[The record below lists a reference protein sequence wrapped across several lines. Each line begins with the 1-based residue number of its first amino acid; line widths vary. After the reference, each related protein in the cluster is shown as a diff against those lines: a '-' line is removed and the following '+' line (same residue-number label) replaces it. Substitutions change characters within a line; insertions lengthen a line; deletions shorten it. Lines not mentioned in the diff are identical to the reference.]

1 MANDAADRRQNAP
14 NEADERS
21 QASRKGPVQQAKHKL
36 VPALIAP
43 IAIAGSLAGVF
54 GLFRFYL
61 PPLGKEANQAQAQ
74 AAAETAAAGVP
85 QDTYKGVED
94 PWMMSGYFTV
104 GNEDFDNLVKE
115 FCDAFSGEGRT
126 SADAARNLYNNI
138 VWGNYSARDDG
149 SKPFGRDWV
158 IVSARIYF
166 DSSDPAT
173 GEIGEGDYYEWAAA
187 LAFCMRYFG
196 YSDAIAVP
204 TVTYDE
210 WGNPDYSAIC
220 YLTGE
225 GGKRYILDP
234 ALGTEGWM
242 IDASTRDILVDNI
255 GQDISVAESY
265 GLKVIEV
272 QETGEVEAEETEEGE
287 EGVEGTEGVEGVE
300 GDGAEGI
307 EGEASPEPVAVDPT
321 GYVDDYGYDQFGN
334 YVGLPG

>member
-1 MANDAADRRQNAP
+1 MDAAERKQNAP
-14 NEADERS
+14 IESDDRGT
-21 QASRKGPVQQAKHKL
+21 ASEKGPMLQVKHKL

-61 PPLGKEANQAQAQ
+61 PPLGAAANQAQA
-74 AAAETAAAGVP
+74 ATETVVADVS
-85 QDTYKGVED
+85 QNTYKGVED

-104 GNEDFDNLVKE
+104 GNEDFDKMVKE

-138 VWGNYSARDDG
+138 VWGSYSARDDG

-166 DSSDPAT
+166 DSADPAA
-173 GEIGEGDYYEWAAA
+173 GEIGEGDFYEWAAA

-204 TVTYDE
+204 TVTYDD
-210 WGNPDYSAIC
+210 WGNPTYSAIC

-242 IDASTRDILVDNI
+242 IDAATRDILVDNI

-265 GLKVIEV
+265 GLKVVEG

-287 EGVEGTEGVEGVE
+287 EG
-300 GDGAEGI
+300 A
-307 EGEASPEPVAVDPT
+307 EGEATEEGEGAVEGEGHEGEGASESEAVDPG
-321 GYVDDYGYDQFGN
+321 GYVDDFGYDQFGN
-334 YVGLPG
+334 YVGIPGADG